1 VNEALKAMDD
11 SAKYR
16 FTIVEGSGG
25 SLTALPIIETLL
37 GDVSAYVPTNVI
49 SITDGQIYLESDL
62 FNAGIRPAI
71 NAGLSV
77 SRVGGDAQT
86 KAMKQVAGRLRLD
99 MAAYREVAA
108 FAQFGSDLDSATQA
122 QLSRGQRL
130 QEILKQ
136 QQYKP
141 MDLEEQIVVLFAA
154 TNGYADDVQVDQIG
168 AWEMALLRN
177 IETSHPEIL
186 KDIAKVKLITDKTE
200 EKLHKAIETFNR
212 SWLD

>member
-1 VNEALKAMDD
+1 EALKAMDD
-11 SAKYR
+11 STKYR
-16 FTIVEGSGG
+16 VTIVAGSGG

-136 QQYKP
+136 TQYKP
-141 MDLEEQIVVLFAA
+141 MEVEEQIVVLFAA
-154 TNGYADDVQVDQIG
+154 TNGYADDVHVDQIG
-168 AWEMALLRN
+168 AWEMGLLRN

-186 KDIAKVKLITDKTE
+186 KDIAKAKIIIDKTE
-200 EKLHKAIETFNR
+200 EKLHKAVETFNR